1 MIDWSVAWKGTKLI
15 ERIEWAKQNL
25 KRYDTEYCVVFED
38 LDDEAACVM
47 HPDPHCMAMLIHG
60 NLMPPA
66 WVKLKLREDGER
78 PDFVD
83 HRSIGNDKLLH
94 ETKPIGALTEE
105 EAIEYLITTDV
116 PRSVWEDWNGGNRPK
131 MVICRKSQLPAT
143 REWRN
148 AWRIADNIGEA
159 A

>member
-15 ERIEWAKQNL
+15 DRIEWARQNL
-25 KRYDTEYCVVFED
+25 KRHNTEYCVVYED
-38 LDDEAACVM
+38 IDMDCAAVM
-47 HPDPHCMAMLIHG
+47 HPDPHCMAMLMYG

-78 PDFVD
+78 SDFVD
-83 HRSIGNDKLLH
+83 HKSLGNDKLLH
-94 ETKPIGALTEE
+94 DTPPIGALTEE
-105 EAIEYLITTDV
+105 EAIEYLIYTDI
-116 PRSVWEDWNGGNRPK
+116 PRRIWETWNEGNRPK
-131 MVICRKSQLPAT
+131 LVVCKKTQLPS

-148 AWRIADNIGEA
+148 AWRIANNLGEA

>member
-78 PDFVD
+78 PDFVV